1 MEILVYSISKEKIEF
16 YSEINEYIKMSKKY
30 ANIKD
35 KVLFN
40 NQIAKAQ
47 SSSKDMALKA
57 YDEAYEPLIEG
68 FCIGLDEG
76 GKMLD
81 SVEFSK
87 LFLAKNK
94 VSFFIGGAYGLST
107 NFKLKM
113 DKIISL
119 SKMTFAHKIAKL
131 VLYEQIFR
139 GLCINA
145 NHPYHK

>member
-68 FCIGLDEG
+68 FCVGLDEG

-94 VSFFIGGAYGLST
+94 VSFFIGGAYGLSN
-107 NFKLKM
+107 NFKSKM

>member
-57 YDEAYEPLIEG
+57 YDEIYEPLIEG

-94 VSFFIGGAYGLST
+94 VSFFIGGAYGLSN
-107 NFKLKM
+107 NFKSKM

>member
-40 NQIAKAQ
+40 NQIAKAK

-57 YDEAYEPLIEG
+57 YDETYEPLIEG
-68 FCIGLDEG
+68 FCVGLDEG

-94 VSFFIGGAYGLST
+94 VSFFIGGAYGLSN
-107 NFKLKM
+107 NFKSKM

>member
-57 YDEAYEPLIEG
+57 YDEIYEPLIEG

-94 VSFFIGGAYGLST
+94 VSFFIGGAYGLSSD
-107 NFKLKM
+107 FKSKM

>member
-57 YDEAYEPLIEG
+57 YDEAYEPLIDG

-76 GKMLD
+76 GKILD

>member
-57 YDEAYEPLIEG
+57 YDEAYEPLIDG

-94 VSFFIGGAYGLST
+94 VSFFIGGAYGLSN
-107 NFKLKM
+107 NFKSKM

>member
-57 YDEAYEPLIEG
+57 YDEAYEPLIDG

-81 SVEFSK
+81 SFEFSK

>member
-1 MEILVYSISKEKIEF
+1 MEILVYSISKEKYVF
-16 YSEINEYIKMSKKY
+16 YDEINEYIKMSKKY

-35 KVLFN
+35 KVFFN

-47 SSSKDMALKA
+47 SNSKQMALKA
-57 YDEAYEPLIEG
+57 YDLIYEPLVDG
-68 FCIGLDEG
+68 FCVGLDEN

-87 LFLAKNK
+87 LFSSKSR
-94 VSFFIGGAYGLST
+94 VSFFIGGAYGLSSEL
-107 NFKLKM
+107 KAKM

>member
-68 FCIGLDEG
+68 FCVGLDEG

>member
-57 YDEAYEPLIEG
+57 YDEAYEPLIDG

-107 NFKLKM
+107 DFKSKM

>member
-68 FCIGLDEG
+68 FCIGLDDG

-81 SVEFSK
+81 SVAFSK

>member
-107 NFKLKM
+107 DFKSKM

>member
-57 YDEAYEPLIEG
+57 YDEIYEPLIEG
-68 FCIGLDEG
+68 FCVGLDEG

-94 VSFFIGGAYGLST
+94 VSFFIGGAYGLSN
-107 NFKLKM
+107 NFKSKM